1 MLMEV
6 DHFDM
11 EHQRAMVTAERR
23 EAHTRWMQ
31 KHSINQRFNLETSR
45 IRARILVDEAYRQE
59 KAHLAHQYAYVKQLL
74 GNKSAVPPSATMPQ
88 KRSPLTA
95 TTAQTNFFSPAKGNV
110 YYQPDGMSSPHRGRC
125 NCACIRAPTYR
136 LLTPKFRAMNLLKAH
151 YDPVKLEA
159 AVDAL
164 MDTYCDDHAMMLDLT
179 ARFGPDP
186 PPDPALWL
194 RSVQERME
202 KIDEKWRGIGAA
214 VASEMHNTD
223 AFPIVIRNLSIMRI
237 FLEGSQAAGYGC
249 DVMER
254 ARRDAVHQ
262 RLLERLS
269 EQGALFVRPS
279 K

>member
-11 EHQRAMVTAERR
+11 EHQRAMVMAERR

-31 KHSINQRFNLETSR
+31 KHSSGLRFNLETSR

-74 GNKSAVPPSATMPQ
+74 GNKSAVPPSTMVPQ

-95 TTAQTNFFSPAKGNV
+95 TTGQTNFSPAKGSV
-110 YYQPDGMSSPHRGRC
+110 YYQPETLGSPHRGRC
-125 NCACIRAPTYR
+125 NCACIRAPTHR
-136 LLTPKFRAMNLLKAH
+136 LLTPKYRAMNLLKAH

-164 MDTYCDDHAMMLDLT
+164 MDTYCDDNAMMLDLT

-186 PPDPALWL
+186 APEPALWL
-194 RSVQERME
+194 RSVQDRLELV
-202 KIDEKWRGIGAA
+202 DEKWKNIGAA
-214 VASEMHNTD
+214 VASEMHNSD

-254 ARRDAVHQ
+254 ARRDAVHH

-269 EQGALFVRPS
+269 DQGTLFMRP